1 MAFRAPPQPVLPAA
15 WTEVLDEI
23 QQALAEA
30 LRMLDK
36 RAEALE
42 AIKLPEPGS
51 LASRTEAACLP
62 LLTQEPIESSEVR
75 IAEVEQ
81 HVTAA
86 QEALD
91 RWLASATQAAQ
102 RLAEQAVRSV

>member
-1 MAFRAPPQPVLPAA
+1 MAFRAPPEPVLPAA

-51 LASRTEAACLP
+51 VASRTEAACVP

-86 QEALD
+86 QETLD
-91 RWLASATQAAQ
+91 RWLASAAQAAQ